1 MPSYSQIVPEHNY
14 AHVMT
19 VINDNSAKT
28 TAAVTNV
35 EQTYC
40 NMMCVF
46 SSPKGKD
53 RELQSVSGLDQF
65 KERFGIGTFAA
76 YGQPYMNAYA
86 AASTNAATLHC
97 LRVTADDATYS
108 LGALVAHYK
117 VTPGTDTS
125 GVPTEPESSSYVD
138 LNGHDLIAMDETD
151 DFDVTT
157 VTIAGL
163 DVEAG
168 ISSANQ
174 DLFGGNADLSHC
186 VDVTLDLA
194 KVMEFDPEKTYQ
206 ITQKNPL
213 LAKYAGIDDFVSEID
228 GVWTKVKTYSG
239 ADLATEGYALLIGN
253 VVEVEL
259 QIVEWGEVEPAD
271 PITNNTDLG
280 VACADDLAVINVDT
294 AKSGNVSGASLILSG
309 SIVAGVI
316 NSDLWGDV
324 TGNNLEIDLTFP
336 GLDAT
341 HNYRVVQVND
351 NLSKFAQDPTIS
363 QESDGWTKDKTYS
376 GADLADGYGVLL
388 GEGKGGATVMV
399 YDVDADDALVY
410 FVNMTNNGVFVSAH
424 SSESN
429 MGAIGDPVIEKIAG
443 AVAFTDNDSLS
454 VKLMAETTYTTVLN
468 RITPAQD
475 DDIDGQMDV
484 FFTFEGSTEQVTD
497 VTNLGNLVSVST
509 APDADGYSAVK
520 VFELA
525 ARGRGSWGDNVR
537 FVIENY
543 PRGDRQG
550 AYKCYKM
557 TIYEIDRATLVK
569 KEEHIF
575 SLEKRAVSANT
586 GSALYADLVLGDP
599 FNASDYVVIA
609 TNPTA
614 NGELFAAYKRAV
626 PSTAVT
632 QVRFDP
638 LFGMAYGTSLTPLDG
653 YSIDTTANG
662 HISLSGASGVQL
674 LNGSD
679 GAFAEDAAG
688 RDAALAAAYLKAYSG
703 EIDRNVASKKLFPTD
718 VFLDANFDTATK
730 AAMHTLIANRK
741 DCMGMFDLGTKF
753 NTYAGL
759 LESLADIEPYIT
771 LYAETIEA
779 YRGKIQDP
787 VSFEV
792 VDVTSTYALAGML
805 PTHFQA
811 HNGKHVPMAGSAYGV
826 LSGFISG
833 SAYPVYDE
841 DLDQVILDELEANKV
856 NFLKVNSRKQIVRGN
871 QSTRQDIDTN
881 LSEQSNVFILF
892 DIVRDCVQLC
902 ELYEYNFSEAED
914 MARFNKQAA
923 MLTANYA
930 DQVKSISGQF
940 TMTDWERENGILHL
954 YVDFIHKDIIKRSI
968 VEVNVN
974 RGRVDY

>member
-1 MPSYSQIVPEHNY
+1 MPSYSQIVPEHTY

-28 TAAVTNV
+28 QAALQSVD
-35 EQTYC
+35 ETYC
-40 NMMCVF
+40 DMTFVF

-65 KERFGIGTFAA
+65 RERFGVGTFAA

-117 VTPGTDTS
+117 VTPGTDTN
-125 GVPTEPESSSYVD
+125 GVSTEPESSSYVN
-138 LNGHDLIAMDETD
+138 LMGHDLVAMDETD
-151 DFDVTT
+151 DFNVTT
-157 VTIAGL
+157 VSIAGL
-163 DVEAG
+163 NVAAG
-168 ISSANQ
+168 ISAENH
-174 DLFGGNADLSHC
+174 DTFGDDADLSHC
-186 VDVTLDLA
+186 VDVTLDLN
-194 KVMEFDPEKTYQ
+194 KVFTFDPEKTYQ

-213 LAKYAGIDDFVSEID
+213 LARYANIDPFISEID
-228 GVWTKVKTYSG
+228 GVWTKIKTYSG
-239 ADLATEGYALLIGN
+239 ADLATEGFAILVGN
-253 VVEVEL
+253 VIDVEL
-259 QIVEWGEVEPAD
+259 QIVEWGEIEPTN
-271 PITNNTDLG
+271 PITNNTAIG
-280 VACADDLAVINVDT
+280 VSCADDQAVINVDKV
-294 AKSGNVSGASLILSG
+294 KSGSVDGASLILSG
-309 SIVAGVI
+309 SVVAGVL
-316 NSDLWGDV
+316 NSDLWGEV

-336 GLDAT
+336 NLSDDGL
-341 HNYRVVQVND
+341 YRIVQVND

-363 QESDGWTKDKTYS
+363 QESDGWTKDKTYA
-376 GADLADGYGVLL
+376 GADLKDGYGILL

-399 YDVDADDALVY
+399 YDENDELVS
-410 FVNMTNNGVFVSAH
+410 FANVTNNAVFVTAH
-424 SSESN
+424 SSEAN
-429 MGAIGDPVIEKIAG
+429 MGAIGDPTIEKIFA

-454 VKLMAETTYTTVLN
+454 VKLQAETTYN
-468 RITPAQD
+468 RIIAAITPEED
-475 DDIDGQMDV
+475 VDIDGSMDV
-484 FFTFEGSTEQVTD
+484 YFTFEGTDDAVTD
-497 VTNLGNLVSVST
+497 VSNLGSIIDVPAT
-509 APDADGYSAVK
+509 PDADGYIAVK
-520 VFELA
+520 IFEMA
-525 ARGRGSWGDNVR
+525 ARGRGSWGDNIR

-599 FNASDYVVIA
+599 FNASDYVAIA
-609 TNPTA
+609 TNGNA
-614 NGELFAAYKRAV
+614 NAELFAAYKRAV
-626 PSTAVT
+626 PSTQVT
-632 QVRFDP
+632 QIRFDP
-638 LFGMAYGTSLTPLDG
+638 LFGMAYGTSLTKLDG
-653 YSIDTTANG
+653 YTIDSTSAGTV
-662 HISLSGASGVQL
+662 SLSGASGIQL

-679 GAFAEDAAG
+679 GAFAEDATN
-688 RDAALAAAYLKAYSG
+688 RTAALNAAYLKAYSG
-703 EIDRNVASKKLFPTD
+703 EIDRNIASRKLFPTD
-718 VFLDANFDTATK
+718 VFLDANFDTPTK
-730 AAMHTLIANRK
+730 AALHNLVEQRK
-741 DCMGMFDLGTKF
+741 DCMAMYDIGTAF

-759 LESLADIEPYIT
+759 LESLADIEPYVT

-792 VDVTSTYALAGML
+792 VDVTSTYALAAML
-805 PTHFQA
+805 PTHFRA
-811 HNGKHVPMAGSAYGV
+811 HGGKYVPMAGSAYGV
-826 LSGFISG
+826 ISGFISG

-841 DLDQVILDELEANKV
+841 DLDSKILDELEANKV
-856 NFLKVNSRKQIVRGN
+856 NFLKVNSRKQVVRGN
-871 QSTRQDIDTN
+871 QATRQDVDTN

-892 DIVRDCVQLC
+892 DIVRDANRLC
-902 ELYEYNFSEAED
+902 ELYEYNFAKTED

-923 MLTANYA
+923 TLVSKYA
-930 DQVKSISGQF
+930 PQVKTISGQF

-954 YVDFIHKDIIKRSI
+954 YIDFVHEDIIKRSI

-974 RGRVDY
+974 RGRIDY